1 MRVTISSLHPS
12 RISQYIEANETT
24 FLPYFDDAQTLKAA
38 IAKLYKRQNG
48 STIVAGIKGLVK
60 QSQYALS
67 CYPILSTK
75 SFYIGQSQ
83 FTGPHQR

>member
-1 MRVTISSLHPS
+1 MRVTLHPS

-24 FLPYFDDAQTLKAA
+24 SLPYFDDAQTLKAA

-67 CYPILSTK
+67 CYPILST
-75 SFYIGQSQ
+75 
-83 FTGPHQR
+83 